1 MGTKQAKEDDQKV
14 ETLMKLIIRPMKQD
28 YDMEDYDLTMAEEV
42 NYERTIVPFV
52 NSRGE
57 KFNGSHV
64 SKKGEEKRKCI
75 VYMHG
80 NGGCL
85 TEGQIMI

>member
-1 MGTKQAKEDDQKV
+1 
-14 ETLMKLIIRPMKQD
+14 MKLIIRPEKQRYNEDD
-28 YDMEDYDLTMAEEV
+28 YGLTMAEEV
-42 NYERTIVPFV
+42 KYDRKIVPFV

-57 KFNGSHV
+57 KFNGSNI
-64 SKKGEEKRKCI
+64 SKKGEEKRRCI

-85 TEGQIMI
+85 IEGQIMI

>member
-1 MGTKQAKEDDQKV
+1 
-14 ETLMKLIIRPMKQD
+14 MKRIIRPEKQRYNEDD
-28 YDMEDYDLTMAEEV
+28 YGLTMAEEI
-42 NYERTIVPFV
+42 NYERKIVPFV

-57 KFNGSHV
+57 KFNGSHI
-64 SKKGEEKRKCI
+64 SKKGEEKRRCI

-85 TEGQIMI
+85 IEGQIMI

>member
-1 MGTKQAKEDDQKV
+1 
-14 ETLMKLIIRPMKQD
+14 MKLIIRPEKQRYNEDD
-28 YDMEDYDLTMAEEV
+28 YGLTMAEEV
-42 NYERTIVPFV
+42 KYDRTIVPFV

-57 KFNGSHV
+57 KFNGSHI
-64 SKKGEEKRKCI
+64 SKKGEEKRRCI

-85 TEGQIMI
+85 IEGQIMI

>member
-1 MGTKQAKEDDQKV
+1 MGNKQAKIDDQKV
-14 ETLMKLIIRPMKQD
+14 ETLMKLIIRPEKQR
-28 YDMEDYDLTMAEEV
+28 YDEEDYDLTIAEQV
-42 NYERTIVPFV
+42 NYERTIVPFI

-85 TEGQIMI
+85 VEGQMMI